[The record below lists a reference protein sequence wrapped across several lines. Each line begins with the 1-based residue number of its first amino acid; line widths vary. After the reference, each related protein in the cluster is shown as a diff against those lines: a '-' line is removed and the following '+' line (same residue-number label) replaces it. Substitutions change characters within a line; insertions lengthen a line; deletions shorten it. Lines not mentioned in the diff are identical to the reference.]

1 MRAWNKKRKPKH
13 HSKAVR
19 CIGIWYFLVRNV
31 KKKVRM
37 EYNNLL
43 GELKVGK
50 WCDFIQLHPAKENDD
65 GFILW

>member
-19 CIGIWYFLVRNV
+19 CTGRWYFSVRNV
-31 KKKVRM
+31 KKKVRVG
-37 EYNNLL
+37 YNDLL

-65 GFILW
+65 FVLW